1 MDCQLVNCQLSLV
14 DNAPTCG
21 YIRAM
26 KNSTKEYLA
35 SLYDLSDQVAI
46 VTGAT
51 GTLGGAMALGLAR
64 AGARVGILGRRAN
77 LAAGRVAEIEAAG
90 GEAMPLAADVLN
102 REQLESAR
110 QAVLDRWGRID
121 ILINCAGGNSPDGM
135 VAVDGSFFDLT
146 QEGMQRII
154 DLNLMGTLLPSQVF
168 GLVMAQQK
176 TGCIINISSLSVPRA
191 LTRVVAYGAAKAGAE
206 NFTRWLAIEMV
217 QKFGAGIRVN
227 AIAPGF
233 FLAEMNRSFMVQAD
247 GSYTVRG
254 QQVID
259 HTPVKRFGEPEE
271 LVGATIWLC
280 SRAASFVT
288 GAVIQVD
295 GGFGAFSGV

>member
-1 MDCQLVNCQLSLV
+1 M
-14 DNAPTCG
+14 TT
-21 YIRAM
+21 
-26 KNSTKEYLA
+26 STKDYLA
-35 SLYDLSDQVAI
+35 SLFGLSGKVAI

-64 AGARVGILGRRAN
+64 AGARVGVLGRRAN
-77 LAAGRVAEIEAAG
+77 LAGARVAEIEAAG
-90 GEAMPLAADVLN
+90 GEAMALAADVLQ
-102 REQLESAR
+102 RDQLERAR

-121 ILINCAGGNSPDGM
+121 ILINCAGGNAQGGM

-146 QEGMQRII
+146 QEGMQQVI

-168 GLVMAQQK
+168 GWVMAQQK
-176 TGCIINISSLSVPRA
+176 SGCMINISSLSVPRA

-217 QKFGAGIRVN
+217 RKYGPGLRVN

-233 FLAEMNRSFMVQAD
+233 FLAEMNRPFMVNAD
-247 GSYTVRG
+247 GSWTKRG

-259 HTPVKRFGEPEE
+259 HTPAGRFGDPAE

-280 SRAASFVT
+280 SPSASFVN
-288 GAVIQVD
+288 GAVISVD
-295 GGFGAFSGV
+295 GGFGASSGV

>member
-1 MDCQLVNCQLSLV
+1 
-14 DNAPTCG
+14 
-21 YIRAM
+21 M
-26 KNSTKEYLA
+26 KTSTKEYLA
-35 SLYDLSDQVAI
+35 GLFDLSEKVAI

-64 AGARVGILGRRAN
+64 AGARVGVLGRRAN
-77 LAAGRVAEIEAAG
+77 LAEARVAEIEAAG
-90 GEAMPLAADVLN
+90 GEAIALAADVLQ
-102 REQLESAR
+102 RDQLESAR

-121 ILINCAGGNSPDGM
+121 ILINCAGGNAPGGM

-146 QEGMQRII
+146 QEGMQQVI

-168 GLVMAQQK
+168 GWVMAQQK
-176 TGCIINISSLSVPRA
+176 SGCMINISSLSVPRA

-217 QKFGAGIRVN
+217 RKYGPGLRVN

-233 FLAEMNRSFMVQAD
+233 FLAEMNRPFMLNAD
-247 GSYTVRG
+247 GSWTKRG
-254 QQVID
+254 QQVLD
-259 HTPVKRFGEPEE
+259 HTPAGRFGDPEE

-280 SRAASFVT
+280 SPAASFVN
-288 GAVIQVD
+288 GAVISVD
-295 GGFGAFSGV
+295 GGFGASSGV

>member
-1 MDCQLVNCQLSLV
+1 
-14 DNAPTCG
+14 
-21 YIRAM
+21 M

-35 SLYDLSDQVAI
+35 KLYDLSDQVAI

-64 AGARVGILGRRAN
+64 AGARVGVLGRRAN
-77 LAAGRVAEIEAAG
+77 LAEARAAEIEAAG
-90 GEAMPLAADVLN
+90 GEAMPLVADVLQ
-102 REQLESAR
+102 RDQLESAR

-121 ILINCAGGNSPDGM
+121 ILINCAGGNAPGGM

-146 QEGMQRII
+146 QEGMQGVI

-168 GLVMAQQK
+168 GQVMAQQRK
-176 TGCIINISSLSVPRA
+176 GCMINISSLSVPRA
-191 LTRVVAYGAAKAGAE
+191 LSRVVAYGAAKAGAE

-217 QKFGAGIRVN
+217 RKYGQGLRVN

-233 FLAEMNRSFMVQAD
+233 FLAEMNRPFMVKED
-247 GSYTVRG
+247 GSWTARG

-259 HTPVKRFGEPEE
+259 HTPAGRFGDPEE

-280 SRAASFVT
+280 SPAASFVN
-288 GAVIQVD
+288 GAVISVD
-295 GGFGAFSGV
+295 GGFGASSGV

>member
-1 MDCQLVNCQLSLV
+1 
-14 DNAPTCG
+14 
-21 YIRAM
+21 M
-26 KNSTKEYLA
+26 KTSTKEYLA
-35 SLYDLSDQVAI
+35 GLFDLSEKVAI

-64 AGARVGILGRRAN
+64 AGARVGVLGRRAN
-77 LAAGRVAEIEAAG
+77 LAEARVAEIEAAG
-90 GEAMPLAADVLN
+90 GEAIALAADVLQ
-102 REQLESAR
+102 RDQLESAR

-121 ILINCAGGNSPDGM
+121 ILINCAGGNAPGGM

-146 QEGMQRII
+146 QEGMQQVI

-168 GLVMAQQK
+168 GWVMAQQK
-176 TGCIINISSLSVPRA
+176 SGCMINISSLSVPRA

-217 QKFGAGIRVN
+217 RKYGPGLRVN

-233 FLAEMNRSFMVQAD
+233 FLAEMNRPFMLNAD
-247 GSYTVRG
+247 GSWTKRG
-254 QQVID
+254 QQVLD
-259 HTPVKRFGEPEE
+259 HTPAGRFGDPEE

-280 SRAASFVT
+280 SPAASFVN
-288 GAVIQVD
+288 
-295 GGFGAFSGV
+295 GV